1 MKGKTY
7 PTSEAVSRHHEA
19 AEVGVRLRT
28 VPAGLTLV
36 ELLVVI
42 AIIGLLMLLLL
53 PAIQAARE
61 SARRSTCQNR
71 LHQLGIAT
79 LNYESAWKR
88 FPPTLYDG
96 TDWSQ
101 HARLLPFLEQSA
113 MWDQIEPQIKAD
125 QSANTD
131 VIATVPEFLCPSDPG
146 DGFPV
151 EAGGNNY
158 RANAGSSIGVVETRP
173 VDGRKPAIEYSEQ
186 NDGMFVAGRTVL
198 SQQVT
203 RGLSQV
209 ALFSEML
216 RGDRNPQLVSEP
228 GDWLRIPSSPATL
241 DAVFVECA
249 SMTSRRGDALLGAS
263 NQSSI
268 AGRDWK
274 TGHYT
279 TTRYNHVMPPNARSC
294 VRAGGRGDLDVQDR
308 DNPVTYNGTA
318 STASS
323 SHAAGVYVVMADG
336 SVRFVADEISIPVW
350 REMGMRDGIA
360 EDNRKD
366 QRG

>member
-1 MKGKTY
+1 MKGDTY
-7 PTSEAVSRHHEA
+7 QLGESVSRPCKA
-19 AEVGVRLRT
+19 LQAGVRVRTLRG
-28 VPAGLTLV
+28 GLTLV

-42 AIIGLLMLLLL
+42 GIIGLLILLLL

-96 TDWSQ
+96 TDWGQ

-113 MWDQIEPQIKAD
+113 VWNQIEPQIIAD
-125 QSANTD
+125 QSAKEGETT
-131 VIATVPEFLCPSDPG
+131 VIPEFLCPSDSG
-146 DGFPV
+146 EGIPV

-158 RANAGSSIGVVETRP
+158 RANAGSRIGVVEVRP
-173 VDGRKPAIEYSEQ
+173 VVGRQPAIEYFEE
-186 NDGMFVAGRTVL
+186 NDGMFVAGLAVL

-203 RGLSQV
+203 RGLSHV

-216 RGDRNPQLVSEP
+216 RGDRNSQLVSEP
-228 GDWLRIPSSPATL
+228 GDWLRIPSSPATV

-249 SMTSRRGDALLGAS
+249 NLTSRRGDGLLGAS

-294 VRAGGRGDLDVQDR
+294 VRVGGRGDLDAQDR

-318 STASS
+318 TTVSS
-323 SHAAGVYVVMADG
+323 AHATGVFVVLADG
-336 SVRFVADEISIPVW
+336 SVRFVADEISIPIW
-350 REMGMRDGIA
+350 REMGMRDGVA
-360 EDNRKD
+360 ENK
-366 QRG
+366 QRQ

>member
-1 MKGKTY
+1 
-7 PTSEAVSRHHEA
+7 
-19 AEVGVRLRT
+19 
-28 VPAGLTLV
+28 
-36 ELLVVI
+36 
-42 AIIGLLMLLLL
+42 
-53 PAIQAARE
+53 
-61 SARRSTCQNR
+61 
-71 LHQLGIAT
+71 LGIAT
-79 LNYESAWKR
+79 LNYESASKQ

-101 HARLLPFLEQSA
+101 HARLLPFLEQTA
-113 MWDQIEPQIKAD
+113 VWDQIQPQIRAD
-125 QSANTD
+125 QSANTGETI
-131 VIATVPEFLCPSDPG
+131 VIPEFLCPSDPG

-151 EAGGNNY
+151 ESGGNNY

-173 VDGRKPAIEYSEQ
+173 VVGGQPAIEYFEQ

-198 SQQVT
+198 AQQVT

-241 DAVFVECA
+241 DAVFVDCA
-249 SMTSRRGDALLGAS
+249 NLTSRRGEGMQGAS

-268 AGRDWK
+268 AGRNWK

-294 VRAGGRGDLDVQDR
+294 VRAGGGRGGDLDVQDR
-308 DNPVTYNGTA
+308 DNPITYNGTA
-318 STASS
+318 TTVSS
-323 SHAAGVYVVMADG
+323 AHPAGVYVVFADG
-336 SVRFVADEISIPVW
+336 SVRFVAEEISIPVW
-350 REMGMRDGIA
+350 REMGMRDGVA
-360 EDNRKD
+360 EDGQKD